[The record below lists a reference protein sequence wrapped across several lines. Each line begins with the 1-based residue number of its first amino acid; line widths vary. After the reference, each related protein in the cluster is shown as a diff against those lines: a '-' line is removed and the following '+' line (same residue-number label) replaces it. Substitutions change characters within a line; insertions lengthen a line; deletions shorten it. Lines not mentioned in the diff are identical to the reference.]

1 MSIRHIA
8 GVPQQAAGFSRALV
22 LTYGSLVYVAFLFV
36 FLYLI
41 GFVGGFGVPVT
52 IDSGGAAAS
61 TGSAIAI
68 NVGLLGL
75 FAVQH
80 TIMARH
86 RFKKWWTRFVPEPM
100 ERSTF
105 VLFTLAVLIAIV
117 LEWRPMPTV
126 VWQLESGLARGI
138 LWTTFALG
146 WGIVLLAT
154 FLIDHFDL
162 FGLKQVV
169 IFARG
174 REYPPPRFEERSLY
188 RFVRHPLLLGFMIA
202 FWSAPTMTQ
211 GHLLFAVVTTAYM
224 LAAIRI
230 EERGLI
236 AVHGESYED
245 YRRRVSMLLPLPRR
259 SSGGSQR

>member
-1 MSIRHIA
+1 MSIQHTA
-8 GVPQQAAGFSRALV
+8 SAPQHATGFSRALV
-22 LTYGSLVYVAFLFV
+22 LSYGSLIYLAFLV
-36 FLYLI
+36 TFLYLI
-41 GFVGGFGVPVT
+41 GFVGDFWVPLT

-61 TGSAIAI
+61 TGSAIVI
-68 NVGLLGL
+68 NVCLLGL

-86 RFKKWWTRFVPEPM
+86 GFKKWWTRFVPEPV

-105 VLFTLAVLIAIV
+105 VLFTLAVLITMV
-117 LEWRPMPTV
+117 LVWRPMPSV
-126 VWQLESGLARGI
+126 VWQLESGLVRGI
-138 LWTTFALG
+138 LWTSFALG
-146 WGIVLLAT
+146 WGTVLLAT
-154 FLIDHFDL
+154 CLIDHFDL

-169 IFARG
+169 VFARG
-174 REYPPPRFEERSLY
+174 REYPPPNFEERSLY

-224 LAAIRI
+224 LAAIQI

-245 YRRRVSMLLPLPRR
+245 YRRRVPMLLPLPRR
-259 SSGGSQR
+259 R

>member
-1 MSIRHIA
+1 MSIHHTEGASQR
-8 GVPQQAAGFSRALV
+8 AAGFPRVLV
-22 LTYGSLVYVAFLFV
+22 LTYGSLIYVAFLVV

-41 GFVGGFGVPVT
+41 GFVGGFGVPIT

-61 TGSAIAI
+61 TASAIAI
-68 NVGLLGL
+68 NVCLLGL

-86 RFKKWWTRFVPEPM
+86 GFKKWLTRFVPEPM

-105 VLFTLAVLIAIV
+105 VLFTLVVLIAMV

-126 VWQLESGLARGI
+126 VWQLESGLARGV
-138 LWTTFALG
+138 LWTLFALG
-146 WGIVLLAT
+146 WGTVLLAT

-169 IFARG
+169 VFARG
-174 REYPPPRFEERSLY
+174 REYPPPSFEERSLY

-211 GHLLFAVVTTAYM
+211 GHLLFAVVTTVYM
-224 LAAIRI
+224 LAAIQI

-236 AVHGESYED
+236 AVHGESYEE

-259 SSGGSQR
+259 R

>member
-1 MSIRHIA
+1 MSMNTDASAPH
-8 GVPQQAAGFSRALV
+8 PAAAFRALV
-22 LTYGSLVYVAFLFV
+22 LTYGVVSYLIFFAT

-41 GFVGGFGVPVT
+41 GFVGDFAVPIT
-52 IDSGGAAAS
+52 IDSGGTATS
-61 TGSAIAI
+61 TGAAIAI
-68 NVGLLGL
+68 NVCLLGL

-86 RFKKWWTRFVPEPM
+86 GFKKWWTRFVPEPM

-117 LEWRPMPTV
+117 LEWRPMPAV
-126 VWQLESGLARGI
+126 VWQLESAQARGV
-138 LWTTFALG
+138 LWTIFALG
-146 WGIVLLAT
+146 WGLVLLAT

-169 IFARG
+169 AFARG
-174 REYPPPRFEERSLY
+174 REHPPPRFEERSLY

-202 FWSAPTMTQ
+202 FWAAPTMTQ
-211 GHLLFAVVTTAYM
+211 GHLLFAFVTTAYM
-224 LAAIRI
+224 LAAIQI

-236 AVHGESYED
+236 AVHGKSYED

-259 SSGGSQR
+259 G